1 MPVKI
6 GILHEKI
13 KLDAKRSNSKR
24 LEEALMKLM
33 EGYSGVKVVVLP
45 PYPFTGPL
53 SVYEESKAR
62 RVIWSNAER
71 VPTGLVKV
79 KQSSVIATLT
89 KWSYKYGV
97 YIIGGP
103 IIERAG
109 PRVYLSLL
117 AVSPKG
123 LVFDKY
129 RKVGLSRL
137 EERLGI
143 SYGKKPGILNIEE
156 LKLTVGVFVD
166 EDLAYPE
173 FFRAIQAG
181 NSNIIIGFYMPH
193 ESHYLGR
200 VKNKNAAILTADL
213 TLINSFLITRS
224 KETGLPIILVG
235 GAVEVSE
242 NGERLIAMPTIPVE
256 PDTGIIDDEIRDVD
270 DLGSHLIVEVDTNTS
285 KPRQL
290 RYPDLVTSKLSCK
303 AIEEKAWRAN
313 MEPG

>member
-13 KLDAKRSNSKR
+13 RLDAKRSNSKR
-24 LEEALMKLM
+24 LEEALRRLV
-33 EGYSGVKVVVLP
+33 EEYSGVKVVVLP

-53 SVYEESKAR
+53 SVYEEAKAK

-71 VPTGLVKV
+71 VPVGLTKI
-79 KQSSVIATLT
+79 KQSSIIATLT
-89 KWSYKYGV
+89 KWSYRYGV

-117 AVSPKG
+117 AVSPG
-123 LVFDKY
+123 GFVFDKY

-143 SYGKKPGILNIEE
+143 SYGKKPGVLNIEE
-156 LKLTVGVFVD
+156 LKLVVGVFID

-173 FFRAIQAG
+173 FFRAIQAES
-181 NSNIIIGFYMPH
+181 SNIIIGFYMPH
-193 ESHYLGR
+193 ESYYLGR
-200 VKNKNAAILTADL
+200 VKNKSASILTADL
-213 TLINSFLITRS
+213 TLINSFLLARS

-235 GAVEVSE
+235 GAVEIAE

-256 PDTGIIDDEIRDVD
+256 PDTGIIEDEIRDVN

-290 RYPDLVTSKLSCK
+290 RYPDIVSSKLSCK
-303 AIEEKAWRAN
+303 AVEEKTWRTSV
-313 MEPG
+313 ELG